1 MIFTINRPI
10 FESDFIMKQK
20 INILTLLSGLVLL
33 ALCVMQY
40 YLVKTTYNYKVAQFR
55 LEVKEKLAEITNDY
69 SDIDSTLFNNKDF
82 IYKELAENYLIDRNY
97 RSQVK
102 KQFIENHF
110 RKQLTEK
117 LQKKFE
123 KEFPDNEIDF
133 AIILNK
139 FVIYNNTKKADT
151 LFSAKPYIE
160 NKMYGNL
167 ASLEDAFLVRNYV
180 GTTSSNTIKSNYKL
194 LTEDSL
200 YVSVKNWE
208 LIILKRMLLLLFF
221 AIASILTLISI
232 FVVTIKSLI
241 KQKKITDIKTDFIN
255 NITHELKTPLTTLSV
270 STKILERKE
279 VKENDVVYNQ
289 LIQTINRQN
298 ERLQS
303 LIDQVMSNSLG
314 FDEIELQKEKTK
326 INAFLETI
334 VNDFKM
340 ANPTIDIE
348 TNFNSE
354 TQLTLDK
361 FHLTTALIN
370 VLENAVKYGAKTIFV
385 TTNLQNN
392 EFKICIEDNGI
403 GIAKNKQSLLFDK
416 FYRVEQGNLH
426 NTKGLGLGLY
436 YVDQIIK
443 AHKGTINLV
452 SELGKGTQFILLIPS

>member
-1 MIFTINRPI
+1 
-10 FESDFIMKQK
+10 MKQK
-20 INILTLLSGLVLL
+20 INILTLLSTIVLV

-55 LEVKEKLAEITNDY
+55 LEVKEKLSEITNDY
-69 SDIDSTLFNNKDF
+69 SDIDSTLFNNKDL

-97 RSQVK
+97 QSQIK

-110 RKQLTEK
+110 RKQLTDK
-117 LQKKFE
+117 LQKKFDE
-123 KEFPDNEIDF
+123 EFPNNSIDF

-151 LFSAKPYIE
+151 IFAEKPFIE

-167 ASLEDAFLVRNYV
+167 ASLDDAFLIRNYV
-180 GTTSSNTIKSNYKL
+180 GTTSSNTLKHNYKL
-194 LTEDSL
+194 LTEDAL

-208 LIILKRMLLLLFF
+208 IIILKRMALLLFF
-221 AIASILTLISI
+221 AVASIITLITI
-232 FVVTIKSLI
+232 FVITLKALI
-241 KQKKITDIKTDFIN
+241 KQKKISDIKTDFIN

-270 STKILERKE
+270 STKILERQE
-279 VKENDVVYNQ
+279 VKENVIIYNQ
-289 LIQTINRQN
+289 LLNTINRQN

-314 FDEIELQKEKTK
+314 FEEIELHKEKIK
-326 INAFLETI
+326 ANLFLTTI
-334 VNDFKM
+334 LDDFKLTHSNI
-340 ANPTIDIE
+340 AIITEFSIE
-348 TNFNSE
+348 TE
-354 TQLTLDK
+354 LTLDK
-361 FHLTTALIN
+361 FHLTTAIIN
-370 VLENAVKYGAKTIFV
+370 VLENAVKYGAKTIYINTNL
-385 TTNLQNN
+385 TTNL
-392 EFKICIEDNGI
+392 FSISIKDDGI

-443 AHKGTINLV
+443 AHKGTINLA
-452 SELGKGTQFILLIPS
+452 SDLGKGTQLVLSIPS